1 MADDNQQQSTRAV
14 REDGALTPAQLERRA
29 SRRTVSRQER
39 RQRSAAKRA
48 RKRRFFMAGGLI
60 IALAL
65 ITGLAL
71 PSFGVTPTPVDPQP
85 RDIAGTQLAIQEGDL
100 LEPGATAEYDTSP
113 PTSGP
118 SWAEAAAWGV
128 HEEQV
133 ADEAVVR
140 NLRNGAIVFN
150 YQLSSDSQRAEL
162 QAFVESLP
170 GHPDCYV
177 MHPHSAVSEGE
188 IEVAAWGWLDTVTPS
203 ETDAMRDFVD
213 DHRAN
218 GPDSETRGESCG
230 TGSGA

>member
-1 MADDNQQQSTRAV
+1 MA
-14 REDGALTPAQLERRA
+14 
-29 SRRTVSRQER
+29 RQER
-39 RQRSAAKRA
+39 RQRSEAKRT

-65 ITGLAL
+65 ISGLAL

-85 RDIAGTQLAIQEGDL
+85 RDIAGTQLAIQDGDL
-100 LEPGATAEYDTSP
+100 LEPGETAEYDTSP

-128 HEEQV
+128 HDEQA

-150 YQLSSDSQRAEL
+150 YQLSSDSQREEL
-162 QAFVESLP
+162 EAFVEGLP
-170 GHPDCYV
+170 GYPDCYV
-177 MHPHSAVSEGE
+177 VQPHSAVSEGE

>member
-1 MADDNQQQSTRAV
+1 MR
-14 REDGALTPAQLERRA
+14 PAPDRRGP
-29 SRRTVSRQER
+29 SRRTTARQER
-39 RQRSAAKRA
+39 RQRSQAKRA

-71 PSFGVTPTPVDPQP
+71 PSFGVTPTPVEPET
-85 RDIAGTQLAIQEGDL
+85 RDVAGTQLAIQEGDL
-100 LEPGATAEYDTSP
+100 LEPGETAEYDTSP

-140 NLRNGAIVFN
+140 NLRNGAVVFN
-150 YQLSSDSQRAEL
+150 YQLASGSQRAEL

-170 GHPDCYV
+170 GYPDCYV
-177 MHPHSAVSEGE
+177 LQPHAGVGEGE
-188 IEVAAWGWLDTVTPS
+188 IELTAWGWRDVVTPS

-218 GPDSETRGESCG
+218 GPDAEIRGESCG
-230 TGSGA
+230 SGSGA

>member
-1 MADDNQQQSTRAV
+1 
-14 REDGALTPAQLERRA
+14 
-29 SRRTVSRQER
+29 
-39 RQRSAAKRA
+39 
-48 RKRRFFMAGGLI
+48 MAGGLI

-71 PSFGVTPTPVDPQP
+71 PSFGVTPTPVEPET
-85 RDIAGTQLAIQEGDL
+85 RDIAGTQLAIQEGGL
-100 LEPGATAEYDTSP
+100 LEPGETAEYDTSP

-140 NLRNGAIVFN
+140 NLRNGAVVFN
-150 YQLSSDSQRAEL
+150 YQLSSESQRAEL
-162 QAFVESLP
+162 QAFVEGLP
-170 GHPDCYV
+170 GYPDCYV
-177 MHPHSAVSEGE
+177 LHPHAGVDEGD
-188 IEVAAWGWLDTVTPS
+188 IQLTAWGWLDTVTPS

-218 GPDSETRGESCG
+218 GPDSESRGDSCG
-230 TGSGA
+230 SGSGA

>member
-1 MADDNQQQSTRAV
+1 MADEDQQQPDAQ
-14 REDGALTPAQLERRA
+14 PAQAPTRPATDRRGP
-29 SRRTVSRQER
+29 SRRTTARQER
-39 RQRSAAKRA
+39 RQRSEAKRA
-48 RKRRFFMAGGLI
+48 RKRRFFMVGGLI

-65 ITGLAL
+65 ISGLAL

-100 LEPGATAEYDTSP
+100 LEPGETAEYDTSP

-118 SWAEAAAWGV
+118 SWAEAAEWGV

-150 YQLSSDSQRAEL
+150 YQLSSDSQREEL
-162 QAFVESLP
+162 QAFVEGLP
-170 GHPDCYV
+170 GYPDCYV
-177 MHPHSAVSEGE
+177 MQPHSAVSEGE
-188 IEVAAWGWLDTVTPS
+188 IEVTAWGWLDSVTPS

-218 GPDSETRGESCG
+218 APDSETRGESCG

>member
-1 MADDNQQQSTRAV
+1 
-14 REDGALTPAQLERRA
+14 
-29 SRRTVSRQER
+29 
-39 RQRSAAKRA
+39 
-48 RKRRFFMAGGLI
+48 MAGGLI

-140 NLRNGAIVFN
+140 NLRNGAVVFN

-170 GHPDCYV
+170 GYPDCYV
-177 MHPHSAVSEGE
+177 VQPHSAVSEGE
-188 IEVAAWGWLDTVTPS
+188 IEIAAWGWLDTVMPS
-203 ETDAMRDFVD
+203 ETGAMRDFVD

-218 GPDSETRGESCG
+218 GPDAESRGESCG
-230 TGSGA
+230 SGSGA